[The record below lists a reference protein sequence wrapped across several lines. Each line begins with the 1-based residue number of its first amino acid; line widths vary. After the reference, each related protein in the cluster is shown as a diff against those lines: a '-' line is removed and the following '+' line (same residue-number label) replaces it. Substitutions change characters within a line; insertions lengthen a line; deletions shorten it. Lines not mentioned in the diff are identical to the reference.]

1 MKKNLVLSL
10 IAVIFII
17 LVLVFAEIGLR
28 LLYPSLENPLTTEV
42 SYDGIE
48 WYQIN
53 RSYLAKYFSS
63 DAALIPEFKQSLFRK
78 TKTPNLFRV
87 FCLGESS
94 MFGTPYQMTANIP
107 GIVRKQ
113 LRHLYPQKEIEVIN
127 LGGAA
132 INSNVNLDLIKE
144 VVRYQPDL
152 ILLYLGHN
160 EFYGPDGVG
169 ASWLEKRFGVMTQLK
184 YQMRDL
190 RIVTLI
196 RKMLSESKKDK
207 KSDEDMTLMKQ
218 VSNNNKVRLDS
229 DDAARVF
236 QLFESN
242 LKNIISVCKNK
253 NIPVVISDVTSNLM
267 FPPFLSDDL
276 HGINQQNLRAEI
288 ETQEQAGNYQSIL
301 DRLSLIQQTD
311 SSNAFCNFWI
321 GKAYLGLR
329 QPKQAKQY
337 FIRARENDLLKFRA
351 PEHTNT
357 VIRKVCSEEHVP
369 LISSDSLFVSMS
381 ENGITGNNLFWEHL
395 HPNALGYYLI
405 ANLYVDAIRQL
416 HLNNLS
422 PEPALAD
429 RLPFH
434 PDSLSICWLDLA
446 YADLSMQNLT
456 GKWPFDNYKVKPVAI
471 DPADEVLKRI
481 AHETFARKLVWDE
494 GCYQTASH
502 FLQKGM
508 WRDAATTYEAILEE
522 YPYNFYAHALLGNV
536 LMQNGKTGEAIRH
549 LEASINS
556 NPTYPNPRLDLG
568 LVQINSG
575 KFDEAIGNLTQAL
588 SLTSDKSSAAFR
600 ANIYYGLAAAYA
612 NKQQFVQS
620 LQNLDESLRLFPDY
634 EAAKKLR
641 SEIVKHR

>member
-1 MKKNLVLSL
+1 MKKNLLLSL
-10 IAVIFII
+10 TAIIVII
-17 LVLVFAEIGLR
+17 LLLVFAEITLR

-42 SYDGIE
+42 TYDGIE

-53 RSYLAKYFSS
+53 RSYLTKYFSS
-63 DAALIPEFKQSLFRK
+63 DAALVPEFKQSLFK
-78 TKTPNLFRV
+78 KKKDPNLFRV

-132 INSNVNLDLIKE
+132 INSNVNLDLAKE
-144 VVRYQPDL
+144 VVKYQPDL

-169 ASWLEKRFGVMTQLK
+169 ASWLEKRFGFITRLK
-184 YQMRDL
+184 YTMRDL
-190 RIVTLI
+190 RIVALI
-196 RKMLSESKKDK
+196 RTMLGESKKDK
-207 KSDEDMTLMKQ
+207 KSEEDMTLMKQ
-218 VSNNNKVRLDS
+218 VSNNNRVRLDS

-242 LKNIISVCKNK
+242 LKSIINIFRKK
-253 NIPVVISDVTSNLM
+253 NISVVISDVTSNLM
-267 FPPFLSDDL
+267 FPPFLSDNVN
-276 HGINQQNLRAEI
+276 GINQQSLRSEI
-288 ETQEQAGNYQSIL
+288 ETQEQAGNYQAIL
-301 DRLSLIQQTD
+301 DKLNLIQRAD
-311 SSNAFCNFWI
+311 SSHAFTNFWI

-329 QPKQAKQY
+329 QPEQAKKY
-337 FIRARENDLLKFRA
+337 FVRARENDLLKFRA
-351 PEHTNT
+351 PQRTNA
-357 VIRKVCSEEHVP
+357 IIKKVCSEEDVP
-369 LISSDSLFVSMS
+369 LISSDSLFVSLS

-395 HPNALGYYLI
+395 HPNAYGYYLI
-405 ANLYVDAIRQL
+405 ANLYVDAIRGL

-422 PEPALAD
+422 PELASINK
-429 RLPFH
+429 LPFH
-434 PDSLSICWLDLA
+434 LDSLNICWLDLA

-456 GKWPFDNYKVKPVAI
+456 SKWPFDNYKVKPVVV
-471 DPADEVLKRI
+471 DLADEVSKRI
-481 AHETFARKLVWDE
+481 ARETFARKLVWDE

-502 FLQKGM
+502 FLQKVI

-536 LMQNGKTGEAIRH
+536 LMQNGKTGAAIRH
-549 LEASINS
+549 LEASIKS
-556 NPTYPNPRLDLG
+556 NPAYPNPKLDLG

-575 KFDEAIGNLTQAL
+575 KFDEAINNLTQAL
-588 SLTSDKSSAAFR
+588 SLTSDKSSQAFR

-612 NKQQFVQS
+612 NKQEFVKS
-620 LQNLDESLRLFPDY
+620 LQYLDESLKLLPDY

-641 SEIVKHR
+641 SEIMKRK